1 MSAGLSGSIEKD
13 SMHLMGPKRLP
24 RLCTY
29 MCTVA
34 AIGKGADICSVLSEM
49 LLFRCSTDYCPAVQ
63 VLTYGLQNNDPAWV
77 RHQYTLGVQGAIVD
91 DVEGV
96 VSAFGRASAV
106 QSQCSQELAP
116 QI

>member
-1 MSAGLSGSIEKD
+1 
-13 SMHLMGPKRLP
+13 MHLMGHDRLP
-24 RLCTY
+24 WLCTY

-34 AIGKGADICSVLSEM
+34 AIGEGADICLVLSEIP
-49 LLFRCSTDYCPAVQ
+49 LSRCSNDCCFAVQ

-106 QSQCSQELAP
+106 QSQRSQELAP

>member
-1 MSAGLSGSIEKD
+1 
-13 SMHLMGPKRLP
+13 
-24 RLCTY
+24 
-29 MCTVA
+29 MCTEA
-34 AIGKGADICSVLSEM
+34 AIGEGADICSVLSEVS
-49 LLFRCSTDYCPAVQ
+49 LSPCSPDYCFAVQ

-106 QSQCSQELAP
+106 QSQHSQELAP